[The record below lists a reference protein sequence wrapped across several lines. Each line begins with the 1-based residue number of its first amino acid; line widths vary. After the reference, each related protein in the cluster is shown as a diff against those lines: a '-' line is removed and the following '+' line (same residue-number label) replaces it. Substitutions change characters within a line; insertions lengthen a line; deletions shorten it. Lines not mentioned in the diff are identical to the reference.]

1 MPMLDN
7 QQVNTNFTTKH
18 DKFLEKR
25 QVLLPEHPVDS
36 LLEGPGVLTIIT
48 LLGNYQEL
56 NGILSQQYLLIF
68 LS

>member
-25 QVLLPEHPVDS
+25 QVLLPEYPVDS